1 MDASAM
7 PGIVLDLQAGY
18 CPMSINIA
26 MPAGLLVNE
35 MLTNALKYAFV
46 GRSSGQIRLICK
58 QDAGLVT
65 VVVADDGVGL
75 GENQQWPS
83 PRKLGA
89 LILQTLKENA
99 PNVKFNAESILGQGS
114 WFTLVFDA
122 APGSQPN

>member
-1 MDASAM
+1 
-7 PGIVLDLQAGY
+7 
-18 CPMSINIA
+18 

-46 GRSSGQIRLICK
+46 GRNGGLIRLLCS
-58 QDAGLVT
+58 QEGGRVT

-75 GENQQWPS
+75 PDNQPWPS

-89 LILQTLKENA
+89 LVLQTLKENA
-99 PNVKFNAESILGQGS
+99 ANVVFRAESIRGQGT

-122 APGSQPN
+122 AAGTGPN